1 MALLEKKNRSRVACN
16 RCRDSKIRCV
26 NFGDHNACVRCL
38 KLKLSCSYSP
48 TLAQQRQKPNKP
60 EHHDKVQ
67 RTPPAQVV
75 WKRSEFVEDVK
86 FPSKEVVLELVEIFF
101 ENQYKGIFPFIH
113 KPSFLAFLNS
123 NRFSPETYFDDY
135 NAIIEDKESIK
146 RMKFPDPI
154 LLVSILA
161 LCCRFYPL
169 LAQSTECSSSTS
181 NTLTHTEYFQRSL
194 GMTPTEASKYYGEQA
209 RYLLKEVFDEP
220 TVQRIQALVLLS
232 SHEWGEGNS
241 ARSFVYVGIAARM
254 ALILGLGAEVN
265 LPDEG
270 GVLDENEQLI
280 YIESRRRTI
289 WSIYMMDRCNSSGRN
304 RSSAIKVSDIEVNL
318 PCEEREFL
326 FGIPGK
332 TLRYNDIIV
341 RIKSKDI
348 VSMQQMPVCNF
359 TIVVF
364 EIWSKVA
371 RWVGEMDGK
380 LNRSR
385 NLNSDETYSQL
396 TAELKHLQ
404 ESLPNHLKFNE
415 HNLQAHISHFDG
427 AHFGYFHALLLLCD
441 IFLLRETFFCGQTAL
456 PSGCWKLSL
465 LQMLNLLKDLT
476 LLISTL
482 KRKNMMVI
490 APFTAFEVFTA
501 SISGLFFYAYPNQIL
516 KKQFLLEDRGKDDEV
531 INAEIQEIKE
541 GFRSVAYSNMD
552 MLVDWANSWELA
564 KRWYHSI
571 NKLGQVFESCLSENT
586 SLLENESIRHEI
598 QDYGDGTVGEIHTT
612 VKTRRV
618 SIQNLLASNSGSEYL
633 PEKSGSDST
642 LNVQDFRHGDDFYIK
657 LIPSPVLD
665 IFSSSASP
673 GFMQRFDTEWENI
686 DRL

>member
-1 MALLEKKNRSRVACN
+1 M
-16 RCRDSKIRCV
+16 
-26 NFGDHNACVRCL
+26 
-38 KLKLSCSYSP
+38 
-48 TLAQQRQKPNKP
+48 
-60 EHHDKVQ
+60 
-67 RTPPAQVV
+67 
-75 WKRSEFVEDVK
+75 WKRSELAGDVRL
-86 FPSKEVVLELVEIFF
+86 PPKEVVLELVEIFF

-123 NRFSPETYFDDY
+123 DKFSPETYFDDY
-135 NAIIEDKESIK
+135 NAIIEDQIK
-146 RMKFPDPI
+146 RVKFPDPI
-154 LLVSILA
+154 LLVAILA

-169 LAQSTECSSSTS
+169 LAQSTEYYSSSS
-181 NTLTHTEYFQRSL
+181 PTLAHTEYFERHL
-194 GMTPTEASKYYGEQA
+194 GMTPTQASKYYGEQA
-209 RYLLKEVFDEP
+209 RHLLKEVFDEP

-280 YIESRRRTI
+280 YRESRRRTI

-304 RSSAIKVSDIEVNL
+304 RSPAIKVSDIEVNL
-318 PCEEREFL
+318 PCEEGEFL

-332 TLRYNDIIV
+332 ALRYNDMIL
-341 RIKSKDI
+341 RIKNKDI

-385 NLNSDETYSQL
+385 NLDGDKTYSQL

-404 ESLPNHLKFNE
+404 DSLPHHLMFNE
-415 HNLQAHISHFDG
+415 HNLQVHMSHFNG

-465 LQMLNLLKDLT
+465 LKMLILLKDLT
-476 LLISTL
+476 LLITTL

-501 SISGLFFYAYPNQIL
+501 SISGLFFYAYPNKIL
-516 KKQFLLEDRGKDDEV
+516 KKQFSLEDRGKDQHV
-531 INAEIQEIKE
+531 VNSEIEDIKE
-541 GFRSVAYSNMD
+541 GFRSVAYSNME
-552 MLVDWANSWELA
+552 MLVDWADSWELA
-564 KRWYHSI
+564 RRWYHSI

-586 SLLENESIRHEI
+586 ALLENESIRHEI
-598 QDYGDGTVGEIHTT
+598 QDYGNGTVGEIHTT
-612 VKTRRV
+612 VRTRRV

-633 PEKSGSDST
+633 AEESGSDSA
-642 LNVQDFRHGDDFYIK
+642 LNTQEFRRRDDDFYIK
-657 LIPSPVLD
+657 LIPSPMLD

-686 DRL
+686 DRV

>member
-1 MALLEKKNRSRVACN
+1 MAPLEKKNRSRVACN

-26 NFGDHNACVRCL
+26 NHGSHNACVRCL

-48 TLAQQRQKPNKP
+48 TLAQQRLNPSKFKQHNR
-60 EHHDKVQ
+60 VQ
-67 RTPPAQVV
+67 RTPPAHVV
-75 WKRSEFVEDVK
+75 WKRSELAGDVRL
-86 FPSKEVVLELVEIFF
+86 PPKEVVLELVEIFF

-123 NRFSPETYFDDY
+123 DKFSPETYFDDY
-135 NAIIEDKESIK
+135 NAIIEDQIK
-146 RMKFPDPI
+146 RVKFPDPI
-154 LLVSILA
+154 LLVAILA

-169 LAQSTECSSSTS
+169 LAQSTEYYSSSS
-181 NTLTHTEYFQRSL
+181 PTLAHTEYFERHL
-194 GMTPTEASKYYGEQA
+194 GMTPTQASKYYGEQA
-209 RYLLKEVFDEP
+209 RHLLKEVFDEP

-280 YIESRRRTI
+280 YRESRRRTI

-304 RSSAIKVSDIEVNL
+304 RSPAIKVSDIEVNL
-318 PCEEREFL
+318 PCEEGEFL

-332 TLRYNDIIV
+332 ALRYNDMIL
-341 RIKSKDI
+341 RIKNKDI

-385 NLNSDETYSQL
+385 NLDGDKTYSQL

-404 ESLPNHLKFNE
+404 DSLPHHLMFNE
-415 HNLQAHISHFDG
+415 HNLQVHMSHFNG

-465 LQMLNLLKDLT
+465 LKMLILLKDLT
-476 LLISTL
+476 LLITTL

-501 SISGLFFYAYPNQIL
+501 SISGLFFYAYPNKIL
-516 KKQFLLEDRGKDDEV
+516 KKQFSLEDRGKDQHV
-531 INAEIQEIKE
+531 VNSEIEDIKE
-541 GFRSVAYSNMD
+541 GFRSVAYSNME
-552 MLVDWANSWELA
+552 MLVDWADSWELA
-564 KRWYHSI
+564 RRWYHSI

-586 SLLENESIRHEI
+586 ALLENESIRHEI
-598 QDYGDGTVGEIHTT
+598 QDYGNGTVGEIHTT
-612 VKTRRV
+612 VRTRRV

-633 PEKSGSDST
+633 AEESGSDSA
-642 LNVQDFRHGDDFYIK
+642 LNTQEFRRRDDDFYIK
-657 LIPSPVLD
+657 LIPSPMLD

-686 DRL
+686 DRV